1 MVEISDRSFNSAF
14 VASAGVRQGA
24 RALSEVSRAAGRE
37 AELTQT
43 NLRTQANKLTGLAGR
58 VGEAAIALNGIE
70 EARGIVR
77 SADLSDAL
85 QRATKRAVN
94 RLLTV
99 ESQSNARANSAPLG
113 LNGKT
118 SIADIVGTLTNA
130 SSPGSAIVSALGK
143 SLRGGNAKPTTP
155 ESIFATAATFNTQ
168 LGDIFGR
175 ALPTLVEAMGRA
187 DVEVKRRAL
196 EAKAG
201 EVVIDPNDP
210 AAVLPTVRVTD
221 AGRASRSNEGFALRA
236 RTGDKGGTVVLDLT
250 DSSGKD
256 TRPAIAE
263 VTGGAGSD
271 VIFLSGTSNALVRA
285 GDGNDFVM
293 ADGSGELYGG
303 GGDDI
308 LIGNIVSGEDG
319 DDVIFGNALAMG
331 GAGND
336 RITMFSNGADDAED
350 STGGLAFGGDGDDII
365 IGEVRI
371 NADGGDGND
380 AITLRAGGFA
390 AGGLGNDT
398 LTAFDDATVEGGAG
412 DDDILLL
419 AGGNV
424 DGGDG
429 KDDITAT
436 FYSTVAGGKGDDL
449 VRMNSGG
456 IYQFGK
462 GDGMDRV
469 LMGTPLTGQ
478 TADWTKTNR
487 IEISGY
493 VAADLN
499 LFVSNS
505 DITLRSLDPKVSD
518 RLSVTRLQPG
528 DNFEIVFTKD
538 GMTQTLSIT
547 GATQNLGPL
556 TRVTP
561 PVTR

>member
-1 MVEISDRSFNSAF
+1 MCW
-14 VASAGVRQGA
+14 
-24 RALSEVSRAAGRE
+24 RAAAFDAQQDRATTGCLGFLDDIGETGCCAHR
-37 AELTQT
+37 LVVCRYDDITTTQT

-236 RTGDKGGTVVLDLT
+236 RTGDKGGTVVL
-250 DSSGKD
+250 
-256 TRPAIAE
+256 P
-263 VTGGAGSD
+263 
-271 VIFLSGTSNALVRA
+271 
-285 GDGNDFVM
+285 
-293 ADGSGELYGG
+293 ADGLGTGLSMLPQKAPK
-303 GGDDI
+303 
-308 LIGNIVSGEDG
+308 
-319 DDVIFGNALAMG
+319 IFIALEERLAALA
-331 GAGND
+331 A
-336 RITMFSNGADDAED
+336 
-350 STGGLAFGGDGDDII
+350 L
-365 IGEVRI
+365 
-371 NADGGDGND
+371 
-380 AITLRAGGFA
+380 
-390 AGGLGNDT
+390 
-398 LTAFDDATVEGGAG
+398 
-412 DDDILLL
+412 
-419 AGGNV
+419 
-424 DGGDG
+424 
-429 KDDITAT
+429 
-436 FYSTVAGGKGDDL
+436 
-449 VRMNSGG
+449 
-456 IYQFGK
+456 
-462 GDGMDRV
+462 
-469 LMGTPLTGQ
+469 
-478 TADWTKTNR
+478 
-487 IEISGY
+487 
-493 VAADLN
+493 
-499 LFVSNS
+499 
-505 DITLRSLDPKVSD
+505 
-518 RLSVTRLQPG
+518 
-528 DNFEIVFTKD
+528 
-538 GMTQTLSIT
+538 
-547 GATQNLGPL
+547 
-556 TRVTP
+556 
-561 PVTR
+561 